1 MAHLS
6 ALAKFVSLIVFLAV
20 LYLFVVLMSFILP
33 SQRILND
40 AGEIVQGDLWLWS
53 AYATLGV
60 LAFLLVLGLV
70 SAPLAAI
77 GVKDAKERVA
87 SRWYRPS
94 AVQRGSPMMRGSVPS
109 CARA

>member
-1 MAHLS
+1 MAHMT
-6 ALAKFVSLIVFLAV
+6 AVAKFVSLIVFLAV

-40 AGEIVQGDLWLWS
+40 AGEIVQSDLWLWS
-53 AYATLGV
+53 AYATLAI

-70 SAPLAAI
+70 ATPLATV
-77 GVKDAKERVA
+77 GAKNTGY
-87 SRWYRPS
+87 SRLWGRTNGRMP
-94 AVQRGSPMMRGSVPS
+94 ARSPV